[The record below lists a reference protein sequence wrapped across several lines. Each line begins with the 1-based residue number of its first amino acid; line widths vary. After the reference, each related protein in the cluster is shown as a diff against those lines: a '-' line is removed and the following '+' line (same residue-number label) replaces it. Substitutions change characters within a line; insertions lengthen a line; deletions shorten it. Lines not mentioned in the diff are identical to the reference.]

1 MKIIIQK
8 ASIHCRAQ
16 KRVVGNRMMESQ
28 KVMFEKT
35 SIQNMSGKIAQS
47 RVDSLDGVVDSLGRV
62 VDSLDGIVDSL
73 GS

>member
-1 MKIIIQK
+1 MLRKCIPITEYQHL
-8 ASIHCRAQ
+8 SMLGPQRD
-16 KRVVGNRMMESQ
+16 
-28 KVMFEKT
+28 T
-35 SIQNMSGKIAQS
+35 SGTIAQS

>member
-1 MKIIIQK
+1 MQLLTP
-8 ASIHCRAQ
+8 Q
-16 KRVVGNRMMESQ
+16 EN
-28 KVMFEKT
+28 T
-35 SIQNMSGKIAQS
+35 SGTFAQS

>member
-1 MKIIIQK
+1 MKVI
-8 ASIHCRAQ
+8 SYTS
-16 KRVVGNRMMESQ
+16 GN
-28 KVMFEKT
+28 
-35 SIQNMSGKIAQS
+35 IAQS